1 MLNRAF
7 TRREKVLLL
16 ALTFILLG
24 LVYYRFVYLDVQRRI
39 SQASITSLE
48 DSIMSEEKKASAIKK
63 MQEEMQEAQEVQ
75 SGEVSTYDNF
85 KAEANALNAI
95 FAQADSFNFNFS
107 RPVADGDAVRREIA
121 ISFTASNYVVAR
133 NILQQIHDCPYRTL
147 ISDVNIN
154 AVREEKSNVV
164 YAENP
169 SIYTDAIQGSLRVT
183 FYETLYDAKTTA
195 GLETVK
201 EKKSSSTGGLAKAD
215 VSGIQRSDLETL
227 AESMAAD

>member
-1 MLNRAF
+1 
-7 TRREKVLLL
+7 
-16 ALTFILLG
+16 
-24 LVYYRFVYLDVQRRI
+24 
-39 SQASITSLE
+39 
-48 DSIMSEEKKASAIKK
+48 MSEEKKASAIKK
-63 MQEEMQEAQEVQ
+63 MQQEMQEAQAEQ

-107 RPVADGDAVRREIA
+107 RPVADGDAVRRDIV

-154 AVREEKSNVV
+154 AVREENRNVV

-195 GLETVK
+195 GLEIEK
-201 EKKSSSTGGLAKAD
+201 EKKGSSTGGLAQAD